1 MTNGP
6 DQRELLDRLKID
18 RADEDEDHSGRW
30 LIIGFGALCVLLV
43 AGVLFLFWPVGSAG
57 TDASNADAPPASET
71 PAATTTTGAAPA
83 PVAAGVLSASGY
95 VTARRLATVSAE
107 ITGRVSE
114 VMVEE
119 GMTVEAGQ
127 VLARLDP
134 TLANID
140 VSQAVAGVTTARG
153 ALLAAQAD
161 RAEAERVLA
170 RIKGIS
176 SDFASKAD
184 TTRASAALEAASAR
198 LTQAQGA
205 LASAEQT
212 LARSRALL
220 AKHEVRAP
228 FAGVITSKDAQPG
241 EIISPAAAGGG
252 FTRTGICTIVDMNSL
267 EVEVEV
273 NEAFISRV
281 RPGQRASAT
290 LDAYPELDIPAKVSA
305 IIPTANRDKATVKV
319 RVAIT
324 KGDPRILPEMAAK
337 VSFYDDDKPALP
349 SAPPSPQGAAPAPKG
364 P

>member
-1 MTNGP
+1 
-6 DQRELLDRLKID
+6 
-18 RADEDEDHSGRW
+18 
-30 LIIGFGALCVLLV
+30 
-43 AGVLFLFWPVGSAG
+43 
-57 TDASNADAPPASET
+57 
-71 PAATTTTGAAPA
+71 
-83 PVAAGVLSASGY
+83 
-95 VTARRLATVSAE
+95 VSAE

-114 VMVEE
+114 VLVEE

-134 TLANID
+134 TLATID
-140 VSQAVAGVTTARG
+140 VGQASAGVTTARG
-153 ALLAAQAD
+153 ALQAALSE
-161 RAEAERVLA
+161 RAEAGRVLA
-170 RIKGIS
+170 RVRGVTS
-176 SDFASKAD
+176 EFASKAENS
-184 TTRASAALEAASAR
+184 RAEAAVEAAAAR
-198 LTQAQGA
+198 LMQAQGT

-290 LDAYPELDIPAKVSA
+290 LDA
-305 IIPTANRDKATVKV
+305 
-319 RVAIT
+319 
-324 KGDPRILPEMAAK
+324 
-337 VSFYDDDKPALP
+337 
-349 SAPPSPQGAAPAPKG
+349 
-364 P
+364 